1 MGAGNGERMTDYDD
15 YTEWTDGRTEKN
27 YIGSEREYTK
37 EELVEIIDECILNAE
52 KAGLQNV
59 KVEISASTDYDD
71 INPYVTI
78 RGVGKRK
85 LTADELAVLEEQAE
99 IEKKAKQLDI
109 TFYEASIV
117 MRLEKSGKIMVTE

>member
-1 MGAGNGERMTDYDD
+1 MTNYYD
-15 YTEWTDGRTEKN
+15 YTEWADGRTEKN

-37 EELVEIIDECILNAE
+37 EELIEIIDACILDAE
-52 KAGLQNV
+52 KAGLQDV

-71 INPYVTI
+71 CPYVTM

-85 LTADELAVLEEQAE
+85 LTANELATLEEQAE
-99 IEKKAKQLDI
+99 IDKKAEQLGI

-117 MRLEKSGKIMVTE
+117 MKLEKSGKIVVT

>member
-15 YTEWTDGRTEKN
+15 YAEWTDERTEKN

-37 EELVEIIDECILNAE
+37 EELVEIIDECILDAQ
-52 KAGLQNV
+52 KAGLQDV
-59 KVEISASTDYDD
+59 KVEISASIDYDGC
-71 INPYVTI
+71 PYVSI

-85 LTADELAVLEEQAE
+85 LTTDELAILEEQAE
-99 IEKKAKQLDI
+99 IEKKAKQLCI

-117 MRLEKSGKIMVTE
+117 MRLEKSGKIMVKE

>member
-1 MGAGNGERMTDYDD
+1 MNDYDD
-15 YTEWTDGRTEKN
+15 YTEWTDEVTEKN

-37 EELVEIIDECILNAE
+37 EELVAIIDACILDAQ

-59 KVEISASTDYDD
+59 KVEISTSTDYD
-71 INPYVTI
+71 NCPYASI

-85 LTADELAVLEEQAE
+85 LSADELAVLEEQAE
-99 IEKKAKQLDI
+99 IEKKAEQLDI

>member
-1 MGAGNGERMTDYDD
+1 MGSGNGERMTDYDD
-15 YTEWTDGRTEKN
+15 YTEWTDERTEKN

-37 EELVEIIDECILNAE
+37 EELIEIIDDCILDAQ
-52 KAGLQNV
+52 KAGLQDA
-59 KVEISASTDYDD
+59 KVEISASTDYD
-71 INPYVTI
+71 NYPYVVI

-99 IEKKAKQLDI
+99 IEKKAEQLDI

-117 MRLEKSGKIMVTE
+117 MRLEKSGKIVVAE